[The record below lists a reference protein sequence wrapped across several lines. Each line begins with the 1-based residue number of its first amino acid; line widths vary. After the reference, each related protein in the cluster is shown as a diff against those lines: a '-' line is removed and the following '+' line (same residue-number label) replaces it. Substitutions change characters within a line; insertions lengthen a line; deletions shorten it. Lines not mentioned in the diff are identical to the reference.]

1 MNPDKNLQDILRLV
15 LNEKQLINDSIPAI
29 DIFDFDYFAG
39 RLKQLHEA
47 FPEPFFLHAMAM
59 KANSLR
65 GILRFA
71 LENGAKGSECASISE
86 AIHAVSTG
94 FKPENVVY
102 DSPCK
107 TKVSQR
113 EIEIITKISIS
124 FLHLSRYILKD
135 VMFLG
140 RYQKGIG
147 HGNRNKSR

>member
-107 TKVSQR
+107 TKVNQR
-113 EIEIITKISIS
+113 KNKCIIKNFVLSK
-124 FLHLSRYILKD
+124 FLYLRIYILKD
-135 VMFLG
+135 VMF
-140 RYQKGIG
+140 
-147 HGNRNKSR
+147 